1 VQASDYN
8 GYMIMNL
15 RGSKAKLSMLVERA
29 AAGEEV
35 VITVR
40 GKPRAKLTGMG
51 ETPHPIPDRRWADEL
66 RMLQKKYSRWPRGR
80 SRSVL
85 DDLREDRFE

>member
-1 VQASDYN
+1 
-8 GYMIMNL
+8 MIMNL

-51 ETPHPIPDRRWADEL
+51 QTLHPIPDRRWSEEL
-66 RMLQKKYSRWPRGR
+66 RVLQKKYSRWSRQG

-85 DDLREDRFE
+85 DDLRRDRFE

>member
-1 VQASDYN
+1 
-8 GYMIMNL
+8 MIMNL

-51 ETPHPIPDRRWADEL
+51 QMFHPIPDRRWAEEL
-66 RMLQKKYSRWPRGR
+66 RGLQRKYSRLPRKG

-85 DDLREDRFE
+85 DDLREDRFG

>member
-1 VQASDYN
+1 
-8 GYMIMNL
+8 MIMNL

-51 ETPHPIPDRRWADEL
+51 QTLHPIPDRRWSEEL
-66 RMLQKKYSRWPRGR
+66 RALQKKYSRWPREG

-85 DDLREDRFE
+85 DDLRRDRFE

>member
-1 VQASDYN
+1 
-8 GYMIMNL
+8 MIMNL
-15 RGSKAKLSMLVERA
+15 KGSKAKLSMLVERA

-40 GKPRAKLTGMG
+40 GKPRAKLTGLGLMLDPG
-51 ETPHPIPDRRWADEL
+51 PDQRWSEEL
-66 RMLQKKYSRWPRGR
+66 RVLQKKYSRSPREG

>member
-1 VQASDYN
+1 
-8 GYMIMNL
+8 MIMNL

-51 ETPHPIPDRRWADEL
+51 QTLHPIPDRRWSEEL
-66 RMLQKKYSRWPRGR
+66 RVLQKKYSRWPREG

-85 DDLREDRFE
+85 DDLRRDRFE

>member
-1 VQASDYN
+1 
-8 GYMIMNL
+8 MIMNL

-40 GKPRAKLTGMG
+40 GKPRAKLTGLG
-51 ETPHPIPDRRWADEL
+51 QTLHPIPDRRWSEEL
-66 RMLQKKYSRWPRGR
+66 RALQKKYSRWPREG

>member
-1 VQASDYN
+1 
-8 GYMIMNL
+8 MIMNL

-51 ETPHPIPDRRWADEL
+51 QTLHPIPDRRWSEEL
-66 RMLQKKYSRWPRGR
+66 RVLQKKYSRLPRVG
-80 SRSVL
+80 SRPVL